1 MKVTATFVRAPR
13 LILPAVLGTWTI
25 AAVLLAAGG
34 WLLADT
40 LQLRSDLPLLERR
53 LSILQRQYEAAPKRP
68 LPSEPQLSDLRER
81 VRGLNKLSASRG
93 WTTSQLLGW
102 LEVHLPPD
110 IQLLA
115 LHHKANEGVVLLS
128 AEAAS
133 AAALTGFLSKLE
145 REPAFGEV
153 LLSKQSAH
161 AAEGSGSGGGTA
173 LQFEIKLKLK
183 S

>member
-1 MKVTATFVRAPR
+1 MKVTATFIRAPK
-13 LILPAVLGTWTI
+13 LILAALIGTWTI
-25 AAVLLAAGG
+25 AALLLVAGG
-34 WLLADT
+34 WLLADS
-40 LQLRSDLPLLERR
+40 LQLRSDLPMMERH

-93 WTTSQLLGW
+93 WTTSQLLMW
-102 LEVHLPPD
+102 LEVHLPRD
-110 IQLLA
+110 IQLVA
-115 LHHKANEGVVLLS
+115 LHHKANEGVALLT

-133 AAALTGFLSKLE
+133 AAALTGFLSELE
-145 REPAFGEV
+145 REPAFREV

-161 AAEGSGSGGGTA
+161 AGDGAAGGGGAA